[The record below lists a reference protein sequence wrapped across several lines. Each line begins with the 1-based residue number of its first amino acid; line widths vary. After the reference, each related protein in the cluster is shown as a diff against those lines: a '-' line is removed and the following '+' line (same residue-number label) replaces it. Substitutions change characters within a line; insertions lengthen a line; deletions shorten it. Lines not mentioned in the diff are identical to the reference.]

1 MTPRPES
8 SGSRPK
14 GTAGEKIPE
23 QPTAAQQKSAAKK
36 TAVPKQ
42 AAAKK
47 AAPAKATARK
57 ATAGKTT
64 VGKTAAKK
72 AATKKTAAKKTAVEQ
87 PTPEAATAGTATVKK
102 ASAKKTAVEQPTPE
116 AATAGTAT
124 VKKAS
129 AKKTAVEQP
138 TPETATVKKAAAKKA
153 AVKKSA
159 AKKATRVKAT
169 AGRTTAVKAAAAKS
183 TAAESVAD
191 EAAAAKSP
199 AAKTLGKKTAAK
211 KTAAKKAP
219 AKKAPAK
226 KPTTAKTT
234 VGEATGA
241 GATGAGATAAGA
253 HAAEAPGAG
262 APAAGAHAAEAP
274 GAGAPA
280 KKAAAKKTTPARTT
294 VAKAAAK
301 RTGAGAAPAGKPVAK
316 KSAAKK
322 SAAKKAPARKAP
334 ATQAPS
340 GQAPPEKAPPE
351 KAPTGQA
358 TAEKAPTG
366 QASPDKAPTGHAPAG
381 KAASVQV
388 APPEVEVA
396 VSPAVDAVD
405 RERLL
410 GGTHH
415 APHSVLGAH
424 PVPGGVAFRALR
436 PYALSVTVVSGEL
449 RAELHDDGD
458 GFFSGLLPLRE
469 VPAYRLVVE
478 YEGTVLETED
488 AYRFLPTL
496 GDLDLHLIGEG
507 RHEELWTAL
516 GAHPTVHQGVTGTRF
531 AVWAPNAQ
539 GVRVTGTFNFWDGTG
554 HIMRSLGSSGVWELF
569 LPDVGEGELYKFEI
583 TRPDGSKT
591 LRADPLA
598 RRTEVPPA
606 TSSVIT
612 SSEYEWGDAQWLARR
627 AEVPAH
633 EAPFSV
639 YEVHLPSWRPG
650 LTYRQLAEQL
660 PGYVKNLGF
669 THVELM
675 PVAEHPFGGSWGYQV
690 TGFYAPTARLGT
702 PDDFRYLVDSLH
714 RAGIG
719 VLMDWVPAHFPRDD
733 WALAEFDGRPLYE
746 HEDPLRAAHPD
757 WGTLEF
763 DFGRNEV
770 RNFLVAN
777 AVYWCEEFHIDGLR
791 VDAVA
796 SMLYLDY
803 SREPGQWTPNEHG
816 GRENLDAVA
825 FLQEM
830 NATVYRRVPGV
841 VTIAEESTAWD
852 GVTRATHHKGPSGFG
867 GLGFGLKWNMGWMHD
882 SLQYMSHEP
891 VYRKYH
897 HGEMTF
903 SMVYAYSENY
913 VLPISH
919 DEVVHGKR
927 SLVSKMPGD
936 WWQQRAGVRSYLGF
950 MWAHPGKQLLFMGQE
965 FAQGAEWSEAHGP
978 DWWLLDPGYGA
989 EPDHRGVRDLVRDL
1003 NTVYRA
1009 TPALWRL
1016 DTDPAGFEWIV
1027 GDAADDNVLAFLRLD
1042 PEGVPVLAVSN
1053 FAPVTR
1059 QDYRLGVP
1067 DDVPAWHEALNTDA
1081 ARYGGSDVTNPHPV
1095 KPEPQSWHG
1104 RPASIRLTLP
1114 PLATVWLRPA

>member
-8 SGSRPK
+8 SGSRPQ

-23 QPTAAQQKSAAKK
+23 QPTAAQKKSAAKK

-47 AAPAKATARK
+47 TAPAKT
-57 ATAGKTT
+57 
-64 VGKTAAKK
+64 TAAKK
-72 AATKKTAAKKTAVEQ
+72 AAAKKTPAGQSPASKATAKKAAPAKTTAKKAVAKKTAPAKAAAKKTAAKETTAEKAV
-87 PTPEAATAGTATVKK
+87 TKK
-102 ASAKKTAVEQPTPE
+102 AVTK
-116 AATAGTAT
+116 
-124 VKKAS
+124 
-129 AKKTAVEQP
+129 
-138 TPETATVKKAAAKKA
+138 
-153 AVKKSA
+153 
-159 AKKATRVKAT
+159 
-169 AGRTTAVKAAAAKS
+169 KAAAAKPTTAKS
-183 TAAESVAD
+183 TTAKSTTAKSTTTK
-191 EAAAAKSP
+191 AAA
-199 AAKTLGKKTAAK
+199 KKTAAK
-211 KTAAKKAP
+211 KTAAKKV
-219 AKKAPAK
+219 
-226 KPTTAKTT
+226 TATK
-234 VGEATGA
+234 
-241 GATGAGATAAGA
+241 
-253 HAAEAPGAG
+253 
-262 APAAGAHAAEAP
+262 
-274 GAGAPA
+274 APA
-280 KKAAAKKTTPARTT
+280 KKAAAKK
-294 VAKAAAK
+294 AA
-301 RTGAGAAPAGKPVAK
+301 V
-316 KSAAKK
+316 
-322 SAAKKAPARKAP
+322 RKAP
-334 ATQAPS
+334 AK
-340 GQAPPEKAPPE
+340 KAV
-351 KAPTGQA
+351 
-358 TAEKAPTG
+358 
-366 QASPDKAPTGHAPAG
+366 AG
-381 KAASVQV
+381 KAAASQV
-388 APPEVEVA
+388 VPPEMEVA

-410 GGTHH
+410 AGTHH
-415 APHSVLGAH
+415 DPHSVLGAH
-424 PVPGGVAFRALR
+424 PVPGGIAFRAFR
-436 PYALSVTVVSGEL
+436 PYALSVTVIAGEL
-449 RAELHDDGD
+449 RAELHADGE
-458 GFFSGLLPLRE
+458 GFFSGLLPLPE
-469 VPAYRLVVE
+469 VPEYRLLVA

-516 GAHPTVHQGVTGTRF
+516 GAHPMTHQGVTGTRF
-531 AVWAPNAQ
+531 AVWAPNAR
-539 GVRVTGTFNFWDGTG
+539 GVRVAGTFNFWDGTG
-554 HIMRSLGSSGVWELF
+554 HAMRSLGSSGVWELF
-569 LPDVGEGELYKFEI
+569 LPDIGEGELYKYEI

-591 LRADPLA
+591 MRADPLA

-612 SSEYEWGDAQWLARR
+612 SSDYEWGDADWLSRR
-627 AEVPAH
+627 AEAPAH

-660 PGYVKNLGF
+660 PGYVKGLGF

-702 PDDFRYLVDSLH
+702 PDDFRYLVDKLH
-714 RAGIG
+714 QAGIG
-719 VLMDWVPAHFPRDD
+719 VIMDWVPAHFPRDD

-746 HEDPLRAAHPD
+746 HADPLRAAHPD

-763 DFGRNEV
+763 DYGRNEV

-897 HGEMTF
+897 HHEMTF

-919 DEVVHGKR
+919 DEVVHGKG

-936 WWQQRAGVRSYLGF
+936 WWQQRAGVRAYLGF

-989 EPDHRGVRDLVRDL
+989 EADHRGVRDLVRDL

-1042 PEGVPVLAVSN
+1042 PEGNPLLAVSN
-1053 FAPVTR
+1053 FAPVVR

-1067 DDVPAWHEALNTDA
+1067 EDVPAWHEAVNTDA
-1081 ARYGGSDVTNPHPV
+1081 ARYGGGDVTRADPV
-1095 KPEPQSWHG
+1095 KPEAQPWHG